1 MNICQIKG
9 GTNMNFR
16 TKEYYENRIA
26 KLKASGEIIN
36 DKLIKKAQRQLNKL
50 A

>member
-1 MNICQIKG
+1 
-9 GTNMNFR
+9 MNFH
-16 TKEYYENRIA
+16 TKEHFEIRIA
-26 KLKASGEIIN
+26 KLKAIGEMIN

>member
-1 MNICQIKG
+1 
-9 GTNMNFR
+9 MNFH
-16 TKEYYENRIA
+16 TKEHFEIRIA

>member
-1 MNICQIKG
+1 
-9 GTNMNFR
+9 MNFH
-16 TKEYYENRIA
+16 TKEHFEIRIA
-26 KLKASGEIIN
+26 KLKTKGEIVN

>member
-1 MNICQIKG
+1 
-9 GTNMNFR
+9 MNFHP
-16 TKEYYENRIA
+16 KEHFEIRIA
-26 KLKASGEIIN
+26 KLKANGEIIN

>member
-1 MNICQIKG
+1 
-9 GTNMNFR
+9 MNFH
-16 TKEYYENRIA
+16 TKEHFEIRIA
-26 KLKASGEIIN
+26 KLKTKGEMIN